1 MMNAE
6 LFTLT
11 YGAIVRQLLTD
22 LEEVEEVN
30 EQLDQ
35 MGYNIGIRLIDEFL
49 AKSNV
54 SRCNDF
60 RETTD
65 VIAKELGRPDPTLPG
80 YISIKCCPT
89 PHPTLPSPLRL
100 SLTSAATRKNKADPG
115 WKYCH
120 SLVEGDTN
128 TIVCNFCGKI
138 TKGGITRAKQ
148 HLIGKSGN
156 VAACKKTP
164 PNVVEEL
171 KEYMATKK
179 SGTTYSTS
187 GSGNM
192 ANIRDFEFGEPIGC
206 DGSEEDEFADSCN
219 AAASAKTKCGTKK
232 GPMDK
237 FCKNPENAI
246 NRRKMEMLRQ
256 MNIRESMDK
265 NEVLKVHQ
273 HIARFWYQ
281 AGLSF
286 NLIKL
291 KSFENMVAA
300 IGQYGPHLPI
310 PSYHDIRVPLLK
322 KEVEYTENLMKGHR
336 EQWVK
341 YGCTIMSDAW
351 TDRKQRCIINFLI
364 NSQAGTMFLKSV
376 DGSDF
381 VKTGEKLFE
390 LLDAIVEEVGEEN
403 VVQVVTDNGSNYVL
417 AGKLLEE
424 KRKHIY
430 WTPCAAH
437 CIDLMLED
445 IGKLPLIRKTIRRA
459 INLVGFIYA
468 HSSTLSLLRN
478 FTNKRELVRHA
489 ITRFATS
496 YLTLERLHKE
506 KANIR
511 KMFTS
516 DEWTLNKLSKEP
528 KGKEAAKVVLMPSF
542 WNSVVYT
549 LKVMAPLVKVL
560 RLVDGERKP
569 AMGYIYEAM
578 DKAKETI
585 MKSFNNNES
594 KYKDVFEIIDKR
606 WNCQLHRP
614 LHAAAHFLNP
624 EFFYDNTDLEF
635 DFEVTNGLFECIKK
649 LIPQF
654 DVQQKILTE
663 LHLYKIGADHFG
675 SDFAMAQRKTH
686 SPTYWWRM
694 FGSQTPNLQKL
705 AIKILS
711 LTCSASGCERNW
723 SVFEQIHSKKRNR
736 LEHKRL
742 HDLVFVKYNQQLK
755 QRYNARDE
763 IDPISLNDID
773 VCNEWLVGEMDQDDD
788 NDAGNDLVFE
798 DDDALNWATVYQASG
813 VGECRM
819 YTRRKKQKT
828 SVAAAQT
835 SKKQAMVVGSS
846 SRKQKAVQEND
857 EDLDVEEN
865 IDVESEEEEIMV
877 NFEASDGE
885 EGEGDAPLPY
895 DNNEDDYNLNLH
907 FALCIMF
914 LSFSYFELFN
924 EFIWCWYLIIVGF
937 KMFLGVTASVT
948 NWDADGTCCSIVLE
962 DNPLVDFVELPD
974 NCQGLYYC
982 NILSGVIR
990 GALDMVS
997 MKTEVTWLRDVL
1009 RGDDV
1014 FELQVKL
1021 LKHVPEE
1028 YPYKDDE

>member
-1 MMNAE
+1 MAE
-6 LFTLT
+6 PSSD
-11 YGAIVRQLLTD
+11 A
-22 LEEVEEVN
+22 
-30 EQLDQ
+30 
-35 MGYNIGIRLIDEFL
+35 
-49 AKSNV
+49 A
-54 SRCNDF
+54 
-60 RETTD
+60 TT
-65 VIAKELGRPDPTLPG
+65 
-80 YISIKCCPT
+80 S
-89 PHPTLPSPLRL
+89 
-100 SLTSAATRKNKADPG
+100 ATRKNKADPG

-138 TKGGITRAKQ
+138 TKGGISRAKQ

-156 VAACKKTP
+156 IVACKKTP

-192 ANIRDFEFGEPIGC
+192 ANIGDFEFGEPIGC

-219 AAASAKTKCGTKK
+219 VAASAKTKCGTKK

-246 NRRKMEMLRQ
+246 NRRKMEMFRQ

-273 HIARFWYQ
+273 HIVRFWYQ

-341 YGCTIMSDAW
+341 YGCTIMSNAW
-351 TDRKQRCIINFLI
+351 TDRKQRCNINFLI

-390 LLDAIVEEVGEEN
+390 LFELLDAIVEEVGEEN
-403 VVQVVTDNGSNYVL
+403 VVQVVTDNGSNYIL

-459 INLVGFIYA
+459 INLVGFIYV

-560 RLVDGERKP
+560 RLVDGERKT

-585 MKSFNNNES
+585 IKSFNNNES
-594 KYKDVFEIIDKR
+594 KYKDVFAIIDKI

-635 DFEVTNGLFECIKK
+635 DFEVTNDLFECIKK

-663 LHLYKIGADHFG
+663 LHLYKIGAYHFG

-763 IDPISLNDID
+763 LIQFLLMILMYAMNGSWERWIKMMIMML
-773 VCNEWLVGEMDQDDD
+773 EM
-788 NDAGNDLVFE
+788 
-798 DDDALNWATVYQASG
+798 
-813 VGECRM
+813 
-819 YTRRKKQKT
+819 
-828 SVAAAQT
+828 
-835 SKKQAMVVGSS
+835 
-846 SRKQKAVQEND
+846 
-857 EDLDVEEN
+857 
-865 IDVESEEEEIMV
+865 I
-877 NFEASDGE
+877 
-885 EGEGDAPLPY
+885 
-895 DNNEDDYNLNLH
+895 
-907 FALCIMF
+907 
-914 LSFSYFELFN
+914 
-924 EFIWCWYLIIVGF
+924 WYL
-937 KMFLGVTASVT
+937 KMMML
-948 NWDADGTCCSIVLE
+948 
-962 DNPLVDFVELPD
+962 
-974 NCQGLYYC
+974 
-982 NILSGVIR
+982 
-990 GALDMVS
+990 
-997 MKTEVTWLRDVL
+997 
-1009 RGDDV
+1009 
-1014 FELQVKL
+1014 
-1021 LKHVPEE
+1021 
-1028 YPYKDDE
+1028 

>member
-1 MMNAE
+1 MTE
-6 LFTLT
+6 
-11 YGAIVRQLLTD
+11 
-22 LEEVEEVN
+22 
-30 EQLDQ
+30 
-35 MGYNIGIRLIDEFL
+35 
-49 AKSNV
+49 
-54 SRCNDF
+54 
-60 RETTD
+60 
-65 VIAKELGRPDPTLPG
+65 
-80 YISIKCCPT
+80 
-89 PHPTLPSPLRL
+89 PS
-100 SLTSAATRKNKADPG
+100 SDAATASATRKNKADPG

-128 TIVCNFCGKI
+128 TIVSNFCGKI

-156 VAACKKTP
+156 IAACKKTP
-164 PNVVEEL
+164 PN
-171 KEYMATKK
+171 
-179 SGTTYSTS
+179 
-187 GSGNM
+187 
-192 ANIRDFEFGEPIGC
+192 
-206 DGSEEDEFADSCN
+206 
-219 AAASAKTKCGTKK
+219 TKCGTKK

-390 LLDAIVEEVGEEN
+390 LLDAIVEEVGKEN

-585 MKSFNNNES
+585 IKSFNNNES

-614 LHAAAHFLNP
+614 LHAAAHFLNL

-663 LHLYKIGADHFG
+663 LHLYKIGADHLKENPFSYVIIQNSKLCSWLVIG
-675 SDFAMAQRKTH
+675 IAA
-686 SPTYWWRM
+686 YWWRM

-857 EDLDVEEN
+857 EDLDVE
-865 IDVESEEEEIMV
+865 SEEEEIMV

-895 DNNEDDYNLNLH
+895 DNNEDDY
-907 FALCIMF
+907 
-914 LSFSYFELFN
+914 
-924 EFIWCWYLIIVGF
+924 VGI
-937 KMFLGVTASVT
+937 G
-948 NWDADGTCCSIVLE
+948 E
-962 DNPLVDFVELPD
+962 DD
-974 NCQGLYYC
+974 
-982 NILSGVIR
+982 
-990 GALDMVS
+990 
-997 MKTEVTWLRDVL
+997 
-1009 RGDDV
+1009 
-1014 FELQVKL
+1014 
-1021 LKHVPEE
+1021 
-1028 YPYKDDE
+1028 

>member
-1 MMNAE
+1 
-6 LFTLT
+6 
-11 YGAIVRQLLTD
+11 
-22 LEEVEEVN
+22 
-30 EQLDQ
+30 
-35 MGYNIGIRLIDEFL
+35 
-49 AKSNV
+49 
-54 SRCNDF
+54 
-60 RETTD
+60 
-65 VIAKELGRPDPTLPG
+65 
-80 YISIKCCPT
+80 
-89 PHPTLPSPLRL
+89 
-100 SLTSAATRKNKADPG
+100 
-115 WKYCH
+115 
-120 SLVEGDTN
+120 
-128 TIVCNFCGKI
+128 
-138 TKGGITRAKQ
+138 
-148 HLIGKSGN
+148 
-156 VAACKKTP
+156 
-164 PNVVEEL
+164 
-171 KEYMATKK
+171 
-179 SGTTYSTS
+179 
-187 GSGNM
+187 M
-192 ANIRDFEFGEPIGC
+192 ANIRDFEFSEPIGC
-206 DGSEEDEFADSCN
+206 DGSEDEFADSCN
-219 AAASAKTKCGTKK
+219 ATASAKTKCGTKK
-232 GPMDK
+232 RPMDK

-300 IGQYGPHLPI
+300 ISQYGSHLPI
-310 PSYHDIRVPLLK
+310 PSYHDIRVPLLN

-336 EQWVK
+336 EQW
-341 YGCTIMSDAW
+341 
-351 TDRKQRCIINFLI
+351 
-364 NSQAGTMFLKSV
+364 SV

-390 LLDAIVEEVGEEN
+390 LLDAIVEEVGKEN
-403 VVQVVTDNGSNYVL
+403 VVQIVTDNGSNYVL
-417 AGKLLEE
+417 AGKLLKE

-430 WTPCAAH
+430 WTPSATH

-445 IGKLPLIRKTIRRA
+445 IRKFPLIRKTIRRG

-468 HSSTLSLLRN
+468 NSSTLSLLRN

-506 KANIR
+506 KVNIR
-511 KMFTS
+511 KMFTF

-549 LKVMAPLVKVL
+549 LKVIAPLVKVL

-569 AMGYIYEAM
+569 VMGYIYEAM
-578 DKAKETI
+578 DKVKETI
-585 MKSFNNNES
+585 IKSFNNNES
-594 KYKDVFEIIDKR
+594 KYKDVFAIIDKR
-606 WNCQLHRP
+606 WNCQLHRS
-614 LHAAAHFLNP
+614 LHATVHFLNP
-624 EFFYDNTDLEF
+624 EFFYDNIDLEF
-635 DFEVTNGLFECIKK
+635 DFEVTNGLFEFIKK

-654 DVQQKILTE
+654 DVQQKILTK
-663 LHLYKIGADHFG
+663 LHLYKIGAKNFG

-686 SPTYWWRM
+686 SPIYWWRM

-723 SVFEQIHSKKRNR
+723 SVFEFIPNKRNR
-736 LEHKRL
+736 FEHKRL
-742 HDLVFVKYNQQLK
+742 HDFVFVKYNQQLK

-828 SVAAAQT
+828 TSVVAAQT
-835 SKKQAMVVGSS
+835 SKKQAMIVGSS

-857 EDLDVEEN
+857 EDLDFEEN
-865 IDVESEEEEIMV
+865 IDLEYEKEEIMV

-885 EGEGDAPLPY
+885 EGEGDAPLQY
-895 DNNEDDYNLNLH
+895 DNNEDDYVR
-907 FALCIMF
+907 I
-914 LSFSYFELFN
+914 
-924 EFIWCWYLIIVGF
+924 G
-937 KMFLGVTASVT
+937 
-948 NWDADGTCCSIVLE
+948 E
-962 DNPLVDFVELPD
+962 DD
-974 NCQGLYYC
+974 
-982 NILSGVIR
+982 
-990 GALDMVS
+990 
-997 MKTEVTWLRDVL
+997 
-1009 RGDDV
+1009 
-1014 FELQVKL
+1014 
-1021 LKHVPEE
+1021 
-1028 YPYKDDE
+1028 

>member
-1 MMNAE
+1 MISSSSFSSMDLSHPQSNLSLGFSSSHASPPPRSDPPVPLQLME
-6 LFTLT
+6 PQTENGNLDVESDDDEDKEVKEFRILGDSMWLKRQRDCDSSSSSFAAKRVSIEPDLDARGVANPSTLE
-11 YGAIVRQLLTD
+11 LLTTVFRIMPCLWTWSLWVMREALLTLYTKVGMI
-22 LEEVEEVN
+22 LESFVDMDRS
-30 EQLDQ
+30 L
-35 MGYNIGIRLIDEFL
+35 GTSCYLFG
-49 AKSNV
+49 SP
-54 SRCNDF
+54 CNLMHD
-60 RETTD
+60 
-65 VIAKELGRPDPTLPG
+65 I
-80 YISIKCCPT
+80 
-89 PHPTLPSPLRL
+89 H
-100 SLTSAATRKNKADPG
+100 ADPG

-179 SGTTYSTS
+179 SGTIYSTS
-187 GSGNM
+187 SSGNM
-192 ANIRDFEFGEPIGC
+192 ANIRDFEFGEPIEC
-206 DGSEEDEFADSCN
+206 DESEEDEFADSCN
-219 AAASAKTKCGTKK
+219 VAASVKTKRGTKK

-256 MNIRESMDK
+256 MNIRESLDK

-300 IGQYGPHLPI
+300 IGQYGPHFPI

-322 KEVEYTENLMKGHR
+322 KEVEYTKNLMKGHR

-341 YGCTIMSDAW
+341 YDCTIMSDAW
-351 TDRKQRCIINFLI
+351 TDRKQRCIINFFI

-376 DGSDF
+376 DGSNF
-381 VKTGEKLFE
+381 VKTGEKIFE

-478 FTNKRELVRHA
+478 FTNKRELVRQA
-489 ITRFATS
+489 VTRFAT
-496 YLTLERLHKE
+496 
-506 KANIR
+506 
-511 KMFTS
+511 
-516 DEWTLNKLSKEP
+516 
-528 KGKEAAKVVLMPSF
+528 SF

-585 MKSFNNNES
+585 IKSFNNNES
-594 KYKDVFEIIDKR
+594 KYKDVFAIIDKR

-635 DFEVTNGLFECIKK
+635 DFEVTTGLFECIKK

-663 LHLYKIGADHFG
+663 LHLYKIGAEHFG

-686 SPTYWWRM
+686 SLTYWWRM
-694 FGSQTPNLQKL
+694 FGSQTPNLHKL
-705 AIKILS
+705 TIKILS

-742 HDLVFVKYNQQLK
+742 HDLVFVKYNQLLK
-755 QRYNARDE
+755 QRYNVRDE

-788 NDAGNDLVFE
+788 NDAGNDLVFK

-819 YTRRKKQKT
+819 HTRQKKQKTT

-857 EDLDVEEN
+857 EDIDFEEN
-865 IDVESEEEEIMV
+865 IDLESEEEEFVV

-895 DNNEDDYNLNLH
+895 DNNEDDYEWGDPRKKE
-907 FALCIMF
+907 FYF
-914 LSFSYFELFN
+914 YVKSYSPVDN
-924 EFIWCWYLIIVGF
+924 
-937 KMFLGVTASVT
+937 ASVK
-948 NWDADGTCCSIVLE
+948 GGVGGKKSFRR
-962 DNPLVDFVELPD
+962 LVIGP
-974 NCQGLYYC
+974 
-982 NILSGVIR
+982 
-990 GALDMVS
+990 
-997 MKTEVTWLRDVL
+997 
-1009 RGDDV
+1009 
-1014 FELQVKL
+1014 
-1021 LKHVPEE
+1021 
-1028 YPYKDDE
+1028 

>member
-1 MMNAE
+1 MAE
-6 LFTLT
+6 
-11 YGAIVRQLLTD
+11 
-22 LEEVEEVN
+22 
-30 EQLDQ
+30 
-35 MGYNIGIRLIDEFL
+35 
-49 AKSNV
+49 
-54 SRCNDF
+54 
-60 RETTD
+60 
-65 VIAKELGRPDPTLPG
+65 
-80 YISIKCCPT
+80 
-89 PHPTLPSPLRL
+89 PS
-100 SLTSAATRKNKADPG
+100 SAAATASATRKNKADPG

-164 PNVVEEL
+164 PN
-171 KEYMATKK
+171 
-179 SGTTYSTS
+179 
-187 GSGNM
+187 
-192 ANIRDFEFGEPIGC
+192 
-206 DGSEEDEFADSCN
+206 
-219 AAASAKTKCGTKK
+219 TKCGTKK

-445 IGKLPLIRKTIRRA
+445 IGKLPLIRKTIRRSMP
-459 INLVGFIYA
+459 IL
-468 HSSTLSLLRN
+468 
-478 FTNKRELVRHA
+478 RELVRHA

-705 AIKILS
+705 TIKILS
-711 LTCSASGCERNW
+711 LTCSASRFIFG
-723 SVFEQIHSKKRNR
+723 IHSKKRNR

-788 NDAGNDLVFE
+788 NDAGNDL
-798 DDDALNWATVYQASG
+798 
-813 VGECRM
+813 
-819 YTRRKKQKT
+819 
-828 SVAAAQT
+828 
-835 SKKQAMVVGSS
+835 AMVVGSS

-895 DNNEDDYNLNLH
+895 DNNEDDY
-907 FALCIMF
+907 
-914 LSFSYFELFN
+914 
-924 EFIWCWYLIIVGF
+924 VGI
-937 KMFLGVTASVT
+937 G
-948 NWDADGTCCSIVLE
+948 E
-962 DNPLVDFVELPD
+962 DD
-974 NCQGLYYC
+974 
-982 NILSGVIR
+982 
-990 GALDMVS
+990 
-997 MKTEVTWLRDVL
+997 
-1009 RGDDV
+1009 
-1014 FELQVKL
+1014 
-1021 LKHVPEE
+1021 
-1028 YPYKDDE
+1028 

>member
-1 MMNAE
+1 MAE
-6 LFTLT
+6 PSSD
-11 YGAIVRQLLTD
+11 V
-22 LEEVEEVN
+22 
-30 EQLDQ
+30 
-35 MGYNIGIRLIDEFL
+35 
-49 AKSNV
+49 
-54 SRCNDF
+54 
-60 RETTD
+60 
-65 VIAKELGRPDPTLPG
+65 VIA
-80 YISIKCCPT
+80 S
-89 PHPTLPSPLRL
+89 
-100 SLTSAATRKNKADPG
+100 ATRKNKADPG

-138 TKGGITRAKQ
+138 TKGGITQAKQ

-164 PNVVEEL
+164 PNKMIL
-171 KEYMATKK
+171 RTL
-179 SGTTYSTS
+179 
-187 GSGNM
+187 NL
-192 ANIRDFEFGEPIGC
+192 
-206 DGSEEDEFADSCN
+206 
-219 AAASAKTKCGTKK
+219 
-232 GPMDK
+232 
-237 FCKNPENAI
+237 ENAI
-246 NRRKMEMLRQ
+246 NRRKMEMLRK

-273 HIARFWYQ
+273 NIARFWYQ

-364 NSQAGTMFLKSV
+364 NSQAGTMFLKFV

-437 CIDLMLED
+437 F
-445 IGKLPLIRKTIRRA
+445 
-459 INLVGFIYA
+459 GFIYA
-468 HSSTLSLLRN
+468 HSSTLRLLRN

-511 KMFTS
+511 KMFTF

-528 KGKEAAKVVLMPSF
+528 KGKKAAKVVLMPSF

-569 AMGYIYEAM
+569 TMGYIYEAM
-578 DKAKETI
+578 DKEKETI
-585 MKSFNNNES
+585 IKSFNNNES
-594 KYKDVFEIIDKR
+594 KYKDVFAIIDKR
-606 WNCQLHRP
+606 WNCQLHRS

-635 DFEVTNGLFECIKK
+635 DFE
-649 LIPQF
+649 
-654 DVQQKILTE
+654 KILTE
-663 LHLYKIGADHFG
+663 LHLYKIGAYHFG

-755 QRYNARDE
+755 PRYNARDE

-788 NDAGNDLVFE
+788 NDAGNDL
-798 DDDALNWATVYQASG
+798 
-813 VGECRM
+813 
-819 YTRRKKQKT
+819 
-828 SVAAAQT
+828 
-835 SKKQAMVVGSS
+835 AMVVGSS

-877 NFEASDGE
+877 NFEVSDGE
-885 EGEGDAPLPY
+885 EGEGDASLPY
-895 DNNEDDYNLNLH
+895 DNNEDDY
-907 FALCIMF
+907 
-914 LSFSYFELFN
+914 
-924 EFIWCWYLIIVGF
+924 VGI
-937 KMFLGVTASVT
+937 G
-948 NWDADGTCCSIVLE
+948 E
-962 DNPLVDFVELPD
+962 DD
-974 NCQGLYYC
+974 
-982 NILSGVIR
+982 
-990 GALDMVS
+990 
-997 MKTEVTWLRDVL
+997 
-1009 RGDDV
+1009 
-1014 FELQVKL
+1014 
-1021 LKHVPEE
+1021 
-1028 YPYKDDE
+1028 

>member
-1 MMNAE
+1 MAE
-6 LFTLT
+6 PSSD
-11 YGAIVRQLLTD
+11 A
-22 LEEVEEVN
+22 
-30 EQLDQ
+30 
-35 MGYNIGIRLIDEFL
+35 
-49 AKSNV
+49 A
-54 SRCNDF
+54 
-60 RETTD
+60 TT
-65 VIAKELGRPDPTLPG
+65 
-80 YISIKCCPT
+80 S
-89 PHPTLPSPLRL
+89 
-100 SLTSAATRKNKADPG
+100 ATRKNKTDPG

-120 SLVEGDTN
+120 SLVEEDTN

-192 ANIRDFEFGEPIGC
+192 TNIRDFEFGEPIGC

-219 AAASAKTKCGTKK
+219 VAASAKTKCGTKK

-291 KSFENMVAA
+291 KSFENMVVA

-322 KEVEYTENLMKGHR
+322 KEVEYTEKLMKGHR

-351 TDRKQRCIINFLI
+351 TDWKQRCIINFFI
-364 NSQAGTMFLKSV
+364 NSQVGTMFLKSV

-381 VKTGEKLFE
+381 VKTYEKLFE

-478 FTNKRELVRHA
+478 FTNKREFVRHA
-489 ITRFATS
+489 ITRFVTS

-528 KGKEAAKVVLMPSF
+528 KGKEAAKVVLMLSF

-569 AMGYIYEAM
+569 AIGYIYEAM

-585 MKSFNNNES
+585 IKSFNSNES
-594 KYKDVFEIIDKR
+594 KYKD
-606 WNCQLHRP
+606 LHRP

-654 DVQQKILTE
+654 DMQQKILTE

-694 FGSQTPNLQKL
+694 FASQTPNLQKL

-711 LTCSASGCERNW
+711 FTCSALGCERNW

-846 SRKQKAVQEND
+846 SRKKKVVQEND

-865 IDVESEEEEIMV
+865 IDVESKEEEIMV
-877 NFEASDGE
+877 NFEAFDGE

-895 DNNEDDYNLNLH
+895 DNNEDDY
-907 FALCIMF
+907 
-914 LSFSYFELFN
+914 
-924 EFIWCWYLIIVGF
+924 VGI
-937 KMFLGVTASVT
+937 G
-948 NWDADGTCCSIVLE
+948 E
-962 DNPLVDFVELPD
+962 DD
-974 NCQGLYYC
+974 
-982 NILSGVIR
+982 
-990 GALDMVS
+990 
-997 MKTEVTWLRDVL
+997 
-1009 RGDDV
+1009 
-1014 FELQVKL
+1014 
-1021 LKHVPEE
+1021 
-1028 YPYKDDE
+1028 

>member
-1 MMNAE
+1 MS
-6 LFTLT
+6 F
-11 YGAIVRQLLTD
+11 
-22 LEEVEEVN
+22 LEEFHANLDSLPVILRKKYTLLRDLDKSLQGYRDFRLVTNQFNAVYVAKSEYTQNREVGMPRLWWKLLGLAGNNANKHWSVDIKRQN
-30 EQLDQ
+30 EQRCEQEIEDIKRGVRSGNITPDTSAIRFSDEALDEQKHSIRVADEKVALAVQAYDLVDTNIQQLDQ
-35 MGYNIGIRLIDEFL
+35 YLKKFDEEIRRERENAAITGVPASGPEGNT
-49 AKSNV
+49 KS
-54 SRCNDF
+54 
-60 RETTD
+60 
-65 VIAKELGRPDPTLPG
+65 GRGNESGTG
-80 YISIKCCPT
+80 RGGRKNT
-89 PHPTLPSPLRL
+89 TLPSHARL
-100 SLTSAATRKNKADPG
+100 NQNAALLQAPTKKCDPG
-115 WKYCH
+115 TQLRPLQPAVMPHTHTRLTAHRTQPVATTHGDDEH
-120 SLVEGDTN
+120 SANGGDEHGAN
-128 TIVCNFCGKI
+128 DGDDPHAVNIAIQLN
-138 TKGGITRAKQ
+138 
-148 HLIGKSGN
+148 GN

-171 KEYMATKK
+171 KKYMATKK
-179 SGTTYSTS
+179 SGTTYNTS

-192 ANIRDFEFGEPIGC
+192 TNIRDFEFGEPIGC
-206 DGSEEDEFADSCN
+206 DGSEEDEFVDSCN

-237 FCKNPENAI
+237 FC
-246 NRRKMEMLRQ
+246 
-256 MNIRESMDK
+256 
-265 NEVLKVHQ
+265 
-273 HIARFWYQ
+273 
-281 AGLSF
+281 LSF

-322 KEVEYTENLMKGHR
+322 KEVEYTENLMKGYR

-341 YGCTIMSDAW
+341 YVCTIMSDAW

-381 VKTGEKLFE
+381 VKTGENLFE
-390 LLDAIVEEVGEEN
+390 LLDAIVEEVGEAN
-403 VVQVVTDNGSNYVL
+403 VVQVVTNNGSNYVL

-445 IGKLPLIRKTIRRA
+445 IGKLSLIRKTIRRA

-478 FTNKRELVRHA
+478 FTNKRELVRRA
-489 ITRFATS
+489 ITRFVTS
-496 YLTLERLHKE
+496 YLILERLHKE
-506 KANIR
+506 KTNIR

-549 LKVMAPLVKVL
+549 LKVMTPLVKVL
-560 RLVDGERKP
+560 CLVDGEKKP
-569 AMGYIYEAM
+569 AMGYIYETM

-585 MKSFNNNES
+585 IKSFNNNES
-594 KYKDVFEIIDKR
+594 KYKDVFAIIDKR

-614 LHAAAHFLNP
+614 LHAAVHFLNL

-635 DFEVTNGLFECIKK
+635 DFEVTNGLFKCIKK

-663 LHLYKIGADHFG
+663 LHLYKIDAEHFG
-675 SDFAMAQRKTH
+675 SNFLMAQRKTH

-711 LTCSASGCERNW
+711 LTCSASGCEKNW
-723 SVFEQIHSKKRNR
+723 SVFEQ
-736 LEHKRL
+736 
-742 HDLVFVKYNQQLK
+742 

-788 NDAGNDLVFE
+788 NDAENDLVFE

-813 VGECRM
+813 VGE
-819 YTRRKKQKT
+819 YF
-828 SVAAAQT
+828 
-835 SKKQAMVVGSS
+835 
-846 SRKQKAVQEND
+846 
-857 EDLDVEEN
+857 EN
-865 IDVESEEEEIMV
+865 IDLESEEEEIMV

-895 DNNEDDYNLNLH
+895 DNNEDDY
-907 FALCIMF
+907 
-914 LSFSYFELFN
+914 
-924 EFIWCWYLIIVGF
+924 VGI
-937 KMFLGVTASVT
+937 G
-948 NWDADGTCCSIVLE
+948 E
-962 DNPLVDFVELPD
+962 DD
-974 NCQGLYYC
+974 
-982 NILSGVIR
+982 
-990 GALDMVS
+990 
-997 MKTEVTWLRDVL
+997 
-1009 RGDDV
+1009 
-1014 FELQVKL
+1014 
-1021 LKHVPEE
+1021 
-1028 YPYKDDE
+1028 

>member
-1 MMNAE
+1 M
-6 LFTLT
+6 TT
-11 YGAIVRQLLTD
+11 HG
-22 LEEVEEVN
+22 VN
-30 EQLDQ
+30 SGNEHDSDDP
-35 MGYNIGIRLIDEFL
+35 RR
-49 AKSNV
+49 KRRRRPTRRTSRSN
-54 SRCNDF
+54 SN
-60 RETTD
+60 
-65 VIAKELGRPDPTLPG
+65 
-80 YISIKCCPT
+80 
-89 PHPTLPSPLRL
+89 
-100 SLTSAATRKNKADPG
+100 PG

-138 TKGGITRAKQ
+138 TKGGITKAKQ

-156 VAACKKTP
+156 VVACKKTP

-179 SGTTYSTS
+179 
-187 GSGNM
+187 
-192 ANIRDFEFGEPIGC
+192 
-206 DGSEEDEFADSCN
+206 
-219 AAASAKTKCGTKK
+219 K
-232 GPMDK
+232 
-237 FCKNPENAI
+237 NAI

-300 IGQYGPHLPI
+300 IGQYGSHLPI

-351 TDRKQRCIINFLI
+351 TDWKQRCIINFFI
-364 NSQAGTMFLKSV
+364 NSQGGSMFLKSV

-390 LLDAIVEEVGEEN
+390 LLDAIVVEVGEEN

-528 KGKEAAKVVLMPSF
+528 KGKEATKVVLMPSF

-560 RLVDGERKP
+560 RLVDDKKKP

-585 MKSFNNNES
+585 IKSFNNNES
-594 KYKDVFEIIDKR
+594 KYKDVFAIIDKR

-624 EFFYDNTDLEF
+624 EFFYDNTDLEAN
-635 DFEVTNGLFECIKK
+635 V
-649 LIPQF
+649 
-654 DVQQKILTE
+654 
-663 LHLYKIGADHFG
+663 
-675 SDFAMAQRKTH
+675 
-686 SPTYWWRM
+686 W
-694 FGSQTPNLQKL
+694 
-705 AIKILS
+705 
-711 LTCSASGCERNW
+711 
-723 SVFEQIHSKKRNR
+723 IHSKKRNR

-763 IDPISLNDID
+763 IDPIFLNDID
-773 VCNEWLVGEMDQDDD
+773 VCNEWLVREMDQDDD

-798 DDDALNWATVYQASG
+798 DDDALNWANVYQASG

-828 SVAAAQT
+828 TSVVAAQT

-857 EDLDVEEN
+857 EDLDFEEN
-865 IDVESEEEEIMV
+865 IDLESEEEEIMV

-895 DNNEDDYNLNLH
+895 DNNEDDY
-907 FALCIMF
+907 
-914 LSFSYFELFN
+914 
-924 EFIWCWYLIIVGF
+924 VGI
-937 KMFLGVTASVT
+937 GE
-948 NWDADGTCCSIVLE
+948 ND
-962 DNPLVDFVELPD
+962 
-974 NCQGLYYC
+974 
-982 NILSGVIR
+982 
-990 GALDMVS
+990 
-997 MKTEVTWLRDVL
+997 
-1009 RGDDV
+1009 
-1014 FELQVKL
+1014 
-1021 LKHVPEE
+1021 
-1028 YPYKDDE
+1028 

>member
-1 MMNAE
+1 MAKPSSDA
-6 LFTLT
+6 
-11 YGAIVRQLLTD
+11 AI
-22 LEEVEEVN
+22 
-30 EQLDQ
+30 
-35 MGYNIGIRLIDEFL
+35 
-49 AKSNV
+49 
-54 SRCNDF
+54 
-60 RETTD
+60 
-65 VIAKELGRPDPTLPG
+65 
-80 YISIKCCPT
+80 
-89 PHPTLPSPLRL
+89 
-100 SLTSAATRKNKADPG
+100 
-115 WKYCH
+115 
-120 SLVEGDTN
+120 
-128 TIVCNFCGKI
+128 
-138 TKGGITRAKQ
+138 GGITRAKQ

-192 ANIRDFEFGEPIGC
+192 TNIRDFEFGKPIGC

-265 NEVLKVHQ
+265 NEVLKVHR
-273 HIARFWYQ
+273 HIACFWYQ

-291 KSFENMVAA
+291 KNFENMVAA

-322 KEVEYTENLMKGHR
+322 KEVEYTKNLMEGHR

-341 YGCTIMSDAW
+341 YGYTITSDAW

-364 NSQAGTMFLKSV
+364 NSQAGTMFLKYV

-430 WTPCAAH
+430 WILCAAH

-489 ITRFATS
+489 ITRFVTS

-516 DEWTLNKLSKEP
+516 NEWTLNKLSKEP

-569 AMGYIYEAM
+569 VIGYIYEVM

-585 MKSFNNNES
+585 IKSFNNNEES
-594 KYKDVFEIIDKR
+594 KYKDVFAIIDKR

-663 LHLYKIGADHFG
+663 LHLYKIGVDHFG
-675 SDFAMAQRKTH
+675 FDFAMAQRKIH

-711 LTCSASGCERNW
+711 LNCSASGYY
-723 SVFEQIHSKKRNR
+723 SKKRNR

-773 VCNEWLVGEMDQDDD
+773 VCNEWL
-788 NDAGNDLVFE
+788 
-798 DDDALNWATVYQASG
+798 ASG
-813 VGECRM
+813 VGECMM

-828 SVAAAQT
+828 TSVAVTQT

-846 SRKQKAVQEND
+846 SRKQRAVQENV
-857 EDLDVEEN
+857 EDLNFEEN
-865 IDVESEEEEIMV
+865 IDLESEEEEIMV
-877 NFEASDGE
+877 NFEVSDGE
-885 EGEGDAPLPY
+885 EGERHTPLPY
-895 DNNEDDYNLNLH
+895 DNNEDDY
-907 FALCIMF
+907 
-914 LSFSYFELFN
+914 
-924 EFIWCWYLIIVGF
+924 VG
-937 KMFLGVTASVT
+937 
-948 NWDADGTCCSIVLE
+948 IRE
-962 DNPLVDFVELPD
+962 DD
-974 NCQGLYYC
+974 
-982 NILSGVIR
+982 
-990 GALDMVS
+990 
-997 MKTEVTWLRDVL
+997 
-1009 RGDDV
+1009 
-1014 FELQVKL
+1014 
-1021 LKHVPEE
+1021 
-1028 YPYKDDE
+1028 

>member
-1 MMNAE
+1 MAE
-6 LFTLT
+6 
-11 YGAIVRQLLTD
+11 
-22 LEEVEEVN
+22 
-30 EQLDQ
+30 
-35 MGYNIGIRLIDEFL
+35 
-49 AKSNV
+49 
-54 SRCNDF
+54 
-60 RETTD
+60 
-65 VIAKELGRPDPTLPG
+65 
-80 YISIKCCPT
+80 
-89 PHPTLPSPLRL
+89 PS
-100 SLTSAATRKNKADPG
+100 SDAATASATRKNKTDSG

-128 TIVCNFCGKI
+128 TIVCNFCEKI
-138 TKGGITRAKQ
+138 TKERITRAKQ

-156 VAACKKTP
+156 IAACKKTP

-187 GSGNM
+187 VNGNM
-192 ANIRDFEFGEPIGC
+192 ANIRDFKFGEPIGC
-206 DGSEEDEFADSCN
+206 DGSEDDEFVDSCN
-219 AAASAKTKCGTKK
+219 APAKTKCGTKK
-232 GPMDK
+232 GPMAN
-237 FCKNPENAI
+237 FCKNPKNAI
-246 NRRKMEMLRQ
+246 NQRKMEMLRQ
-256 MNIRESMDK
+256 MNIESMDK
-265 NEVLKVHQ
+265 NEVLKMHQ

-291 KSFENMVAA
+291 KSFENMIAA
-300 IGQYGPHLPI
+300 IDQYGPHLPI
-310 PSYHDIRVPLLK
+310 PSYHDIRAPLLK
-322 KEVEYTENLMKGHR
+322 KEWVKYTENLMKGHR

-341 YGCTIMSDAW
+341 YGCTIMSDAR
-351 TDRKQRCIINFLI
+351 TDQKQRCIINFLI
-364 NSQAGTMFLKSV
+364 NKLSSWYHSV
-376 DGSDF
+376 DDSDF

-403 VVQVVTDNGSNYVL
+403 VVQVVTDNGNNYIL
-417 AGKLLEE
+417 A
-424 KRKHIY
+424 
-430 WTPCAAH
+430 
-437 CIDLMLED
+437 D
-445 IGKLPLIRKTIRRA
+445 IGKLPLIRKKIRRG
-459 INLVGFIYA
+459 INLVRFIYA

-478 FTNKRELVRHA
+478 FTNKSELVRYA

-511 KMFTS
+511 KMFTF
-516 DEWTLNKLSKEP
+516 DEWTLNKLSKDP
-528 KGKEAAKVVLMPSF
+528 KGKEAEKVVLMPSF

-549 LKVMAPLVKVL
+549 LKVMTPLVKVL
-560 RLVDGERKP
+560 RLVDGEWKP
-569 AMGYIYEAM
+569 AIGYIYEAM

-585 MKSFNNNES
+585 IKSFNNNES
-594 KYKDVFEIIDKR
+594 K
-606 WNCQLHRP
+606 P

-635 DFEVTNGLFECIKK
+635 DFEVTNGLFDCIKK

-654 DVQQKILTE
+654 EVQQKILTE
-663 LHLYKIGADHFG
+663 LHLYKIGAEHFG

-686 SPTYWWRM
+686 SPSKKLLPYDKYKYYTIFLCINVIIQNSKLCSWLVIGIATYWWRM

-711 LTCSASGCERNW
+711 LTCSVSGCERNW
-723 SVFEQIHSKKRNR
+723 SVFEQIHSKNRNR

-798 DDDALNWATVYQASG
+798 DDDALNWTTVYEASR
-813 VGECRM
+813 VEECRM

-828 SVAAAQT
+828 TSATAAQT

-857 EDLDVEEN
+857 EDLDFEEN
-865 IDVESEEEEIMV
+865 IELESEEEEEIKA

-895 DNNEDDYNLNLH
+895 DNNEDDY
-907 FALCIMF
+907 
-914 LSFSYFELFN
+914 
-924 EFIWCWYLIIVGF
+924 VGI
-937 KMFLGVTASVT
+937 G
-948 NWDADGTCCSIVLE
+948 E
-962 DNPLVDFVELPD
+962 DD
-974 NCQGLYYC
+974 
-982 NILSGVIR
+982 
-990 GALDMVS
+990 
-997 MKTEVTWLRDVL
+997 
-1009 RGDDV
+1009 
-1014 FELQVKL
+1014 
-1021 LKHVPEE
+1021 
-1028 YPYKDDE
+1028 

>member
-1 MMNAE
+1 MAE
-6 LFTLT
+6 P
-11 YGAIVRQLLTD
+11 
-22 LEEVEEVN
+22 
-30 EQLDQ
+30 
-35 MGYNIGIRLIDEFL
+35 
-49 AKSNV
+49 S
-54 SRCNDF
+54 S
-60 RETTD
+60 D
-65 VIAKELGRPDPTLPG
+65 VATA
-80 YISIKCCPT
+80 S
-89 PHPTLPSPLRL
+89 
-100 SLTSAATRKNKADPG
+100 ATRKNKADPG

-164 PNVVEEL
+164 PNVIEEL

-179 SGTTYSTS
+179 SGTTYNTS

-376 DGSDF
+376 DGSGF

-445 IGKLPLIRKTIRRA
+445 IGKLPSIRKTIRRA

-686 SPTYWWRM
+686 SP
-694 FGSQTPNLQKL
+694 
-705 AIKILS
+705 
-711 LTCSASGCERNW
+711 
-723 SVFEQIHSKKRNR
+723 SKK
-736 LEHKRL
+736 LL
-742 HDLVFVKYNQQLK
+742 SYYFFYVLVL
-755 QRYNARDE
+755 
-763 IDPISLNDID
+763 
-773 VCNEWLVGEMDQDDD
+773 
-788 NDAGNDLVFE
+788 
-798 DDDALNWATVYQASG
+798 
-813 VGECRM
+813 
-819 YTRRKKQKT
+819 
-828 SVAAAQT
+828 
-835 SKKQAMVVGSS
+835 
-846 SRKQKAVQEND
+846 
-857 EDLDVEEN
+857 
-865 IDVESEEEEIMV
+865 
-877 NFEASDGE
+877 
-885 EGEGDAPLPY
+885 
-895 DNNEDDYNLNLH
+895 
-907 FALCIMF
+907 
-914 LSFSYFELFN
+914 
-924 EFIWCWYLIIVGF
+924 
-937 KMFLGVTASVT
+937 
-948 NWDADGTCCSIVLE
+948 
-962 DNPLVDFVELPD
+962 
-974 NCQGLYYC
+974 
-982 NILSGVIR
+982 
-990 GALDMVS
+990 
-997 MKTEVTWLRDVL
+997 
-1009 RGDDV
+1009 
-1014 FELQVKL
+1014 
-1021 LKHVPEE
+1021 
-1028 YPYKDDE
+1028 

>member
-1 MMNAE
+1 MN
-6 LFTLT
+6 
-11 YGAIVRQLLTD
+11 
-22 LEEVEEVN
+22 VEGVGVGGRKKSCLSYVVASFVDATN
-30 EQLDQ
+30 
-35 MGYNIGIRLIDEFL
+35 
-49 AKSNV
+49 KSNV
-54 SRCNDF
+54 FWVGPKRICQQHLNYLLDSSDMQTHRWDCFWILLLCRQEISVRRVLLFMLYGFAYSGPFGHFLHKLMDKIFKGEKGND
-60 RETTD
+60 T
-65 VIAKELGRPDPTLPG
+65 VAKKSSFKWLNH
-80 YISIKCCPT
+80 
-89 PHPTLPSPLRL
+89 HPMLLLQVQR
-100 SLTSAATRKNKADPG
+100 
-115 WKYCH
+115 
-120 SLVEGDTN
+120 
-128 TIVCNFCGKI
+128 GKI
-138 TKGGITRAKQ
+138 RQTQAGNIGGITQAKQ

-164 PNVVEEL
+164 PNVVED
-171 KEYMATKK
+171 
-179 SGTTYSTS
+179 GTTYSTS

-192 ANIRDFEFGEPIGC
+192 ENIRDFEFGEPIGC
-206 DGSEEDEFADSCN
+206 DGSEEDDFADSCN
-219 AAASAKTKCGTKK
+219 VTASAKTKCETKK

-237 FCKNPENAI
+237 FCKNLENAI
-246 NRRKMEMLRQ
+246 NRRKMEMLRK

-273 HIARFWYQ
+273 NIARFWYQ

-341 YGCTIMSDAW
+341 YGCTIMSNAW

-364 NSQAGTMFLKSV
+364 NSQAGTMFLKFV

-417 AGKLLEE
+417 EGK
-424 KRKHIY
+424 
-430 WTPCAAH
+430 
-437 CIDLMLED
+437 
-445 IGKLPLIRKTIRRA
+445 KTIRRA

-468 HSSTLSLLRN
+468 YSSTLRLLRN

-528 KGKEAAKVVLMPSF
+528 KGKKAAKVVLMPSF

-569 AMGYIYEAM
+569 TMGYIYEAM

-585 MKSFNNNES
+585 IKSFNNNES
-594 KYKDVFEIIDKR
+594 KYKDVFAIIDKR
-606 WNCQLHRP
+606 WNCQLHRS

-635 DFEVTNGLFECIKK
+635 DFE
-649 LIPQF
+649 
-654 DVQQKILTE
+654 KILTE
-663 LHLYKIGADHFG
+663 LHLYKIGAYHFG

-755 QRYNARDE
+755 PRYNARDE

-813 VGECRM
+813 
-819 YTRRKKQKT
+819 
-828 SVAAAQT
+828 
-835 SKKQAMVVGSS
+835 AMVVGSS

-877 NFEASDGE
+877 NFEVSDGE
-885 EGEGDAPLPY
+885 EGEGDASLPY
-895 DNNEDDYNLNLH
+895 DNNEDDYLRLISLPLPTNRPNSIDPALRREIDIGVPDEVERLEVLRVHTKNMKLLDDMDAIDLEDESIDAKVLNSMAVSNEH
-907 FALCIMF
+907 FYIVLGTSNSSALREIVVEVPNVSWEDIGGLENVKRCGKTLLAKAIANECQANF
-914 LSFSYFELFN
+914 IHVKGPELLTMWFGESEAN
-924 EFIWCWYLIIVGF
+924 VREIFYKTRQSTPCVLF
-937 KMFLGVTASVT
+937 FDEL
-948 NWDADGTCCSIVLE
+948 DSIVTQL
-962 DNPLVDFVELPD
+962 
-974 NCQGLYYC
+974 G
-982 NILSGVIR
+982 
-990 GALDMVS
+990 
-997 MKTEVTWLRDVL
+997 
-1009 RGDDV
+1009 
-1014 FELQVKL
+1014 
-1021 LKHVPEE
+1021 
-1028 YPYKDDE
+1028 

>member
-1 MMNAE
+1 MAKPSSDA
-6 LFTLT
+6 
-11 YGAIVRQLLTD
+11 AIV
-22 LEEVEEVN
+22 
-30 EQLDQ
+30 
-35 MGYNIGIRLIDEFL
+35 
-49 AKSNV
+49 S
-54 SRCNDF
+54 
-60 RETTD
+60 
-65 VIAKELGRPDPTLPG
+65 
-80 YISIKCCPT
+80 
-89 PHPTLPSPLRL
+89 
-100 SLTSAATRKNKADPG
+100 ATRKNKADPG

-128 TIVCNFCGKI
+128 TIVCNFYGKI

-192 ANIRDFEFGEPIGC
+192 TNIRDFEFGKPIGC

-265 NEVLKVHQ
+265 NEVLKVHR
-273 HIARFWYQ
+273 HIACFWYQ

-291 KSFENMVAA
+291 KNFENMVAA
-300 IGQYGPHLPI
+300 IGQYGPHLSI

-322 KEVEYTENLMKGHR
+322 KEVEYTKNLMEGHR

-341 YGCTIMSDAW
+341 YGCTITSDAW

-376 DGSDF
+376 DCSDF

-403 VVQVVTDNGSNYVL
+403 VVQVVTDNGNNYVL

-430 WTPCAAH
+430 WILCATH

-489 ITRFATS
+489 ITRFVTS

-516 DEWTLNKLSKEP
+516 NEWTLNKLSKEP

-569 AMGYIYEAM
+569 AIGYIYEVM

-585 MKSFNNNES
+585 IKSFNNNEES
-594 KYKDVFEIIDKR
+594 KYKDVFAIIDKR

-654 DVQQKILTE
+654 DAQQKILTE
-663 LHLYKIGADHFG
+663 LHLYKIGVDHFG

-711 LTCSASGCERNW
+711 LNCSASGCERNW
-723 SVFEQIHSKKRNR
+723 NYSKKRNR

-788 NDAGNDLVFE
+788 NDVGNDLVFE

-813 VGECRM
+813 VGECMM
-819 YTRRKKQKT
+819 YTRRKKQK
-828 SVAAAQT
+828 Q
-835 SKKQAMVVGSS
+835 QAMVVGSS
-846 SRKQKAVQEND
+846 SRKQRAVQENV
-857 EDLDVEEN
+857 EDLDFEEN
-865 IDVESEEEEIMV
+865 IDLESEEEEIMV
-877 NFEASDGE
+877 NFEVSDGE
-885 EGEGDAPLPY
+885 EGERHTPLPY
-895 DNNEDDYNLNLH
+895 DNNEDDY
-907 FALCIMF
+907 
-914 LSFSYFELFN
+914 
-924 EFIWCWYLIIVGF
+924 VG
-937 KMFLGVTASVT
+937 
-948 NWDADGTCCSIVLE
+948 IRE
-962 DNPLVDFVELPD
+962 DD
-974 NCQGLYYC
+974 
-982 NILSGVIR
+982 
-990 GALDMVS
+990 
-997 MKTEVTWLRDVL
+997 
-1009 RGDDV
+1009 
-1014 FELQVKL
+1014 
-1021 LKHVPEE
+1021 
-1028 YPYKDDE
+1028 

>member
-1 MMNAE
+1 MLGEKTEIPLIRKSFN
-6 LFTLT
+6 LIRINLT
-11 YGAIVRQLLTD
+11 
-22 LEEVEEVN
+22 N
-30 EQLDQ
+30 QLDPYDLRTTLMHTQ
-35 MGYNIGIRLIDEFL
+35 HKCEES
-49 AKSNV
+49 A
-54 SRCNDF
+54 
-60 RETTD
+60 ET
-65 VIAKELGRPDPTLPG
+65 V
-80 YISIKCCPT
+80 
-89 PHPTLPSPLRL
+89 
-100 SLTSAATRKNKADPG
+100 LTFSKNAGCTAMRKNKADPG

-128 TIVCNFCGKI
+128 TIVCNLCGKI

-192 ANIRDFEFGEPIGC
+192 KNIKDFEFGEPIGC

-219 AAASAKTKCGTKK
+219 VAASAKTKCGTKK

-246 NRRKMEMLRQ
+246 NRRKMEMLRK

-265 NEVLKVHQ
+265 NEVLKVHL

-281 AGLSF
+281 AGFSF

-351 TDRKQRCIINFLI
+351 TDQKQRCIINFLI

-381 VKTGEKLFE
+381 VKTGEKIFE

-542 WNSVVYT
+542 WNSMVYT

-585 MKSFNNNES
+585 IKSFNNNES
-594 KYKDVFEIIDKR
+594 KYKD
-606 WNCQLHRP
+606 
-614 LHAAAHFLNP
+614 HAAAHFLNP

-675 SDFAMAQRKTH
+675 SDFAMVQRKTH
-686 SPTYWWRM
+686 SPM
-694 FGSQTPNLQKL
+694 LHDVKEIG
-705 AIKILS
+705 
-711 LTCSASGCERNW
+711 
-723 SVFEQIHSKKRNR
+723 IHSKKRSR

-773 VCNEWLVGEMDQDDD
+773 VCNEWLVGEMDQEDD

-813 VGECRM
+813 P
-819 YTRRKKQKT
+819 
-828 SVAAAQT
+828 
-835 SKKQAMVVGSS
+835 MVVGSS
-846 SRKQKAVQEND
+846 SRKQKAIQEND

-885 EGEGDAPLPY
+885 EGEGNAPLPY
-895 DNNEDDYNLNLH
+895 DNNENDYVGIGEDD
-907 FALCIMF
+907 
-914 LSFSYFELFN
+914 
-924 EFIWCWYLIIVGF
+924 
-937 KMFLGVTASVT
+937 
-948 NWDADGTCCSIVLE
+948 
-962 DNPLVDFVELPD
+962 
-974 NCQGLYYC
+974 
-982 NILSGVIR
+982 
-990 GALDMVS
+990 
-997 MKTEVTWLRDVL
+997 
-1009 RGDDV
+1009 
-1014 FELQVKL
+1014 
-1021 LKHVPEE
+1021 
-1028 YPYKDDE
+1028 